1 MKKISN
7 KYKLIGYILLSF
19 IALMVF
25 GTLQSFGVDA
35 QGVSMAGAAG
45 VWLAQSD
52 RQAFLKANNKYSP
65 DGGVTPSYLRIE
77 KTLNNSSSDYKFD
90 FEKNGNELSTE
101 RKLERNDVFVAT
113 QIGFYLTRQETAKI
127 GKERLMSYPNLQ
139 ILGTATGFTA
149 AHLETIYAGYLWLK
163 INKTVVIENQTMYDF
178 RKVWTS
184 QQQASNVLQDE
195 FTRAASAHTLPVRID
210 LSGRETN
217 EMKVFIPT
225 FSGLAIASVSTGFT
239 NKLVC
244 IMYGFLARNASQ
256 SKTGF

>member
-7 KYKLIGYILLSF
+7 KYKLISYILMSV

-25 GTLQSFGVDA
+25 GTLHSFGVDA
-35 QGVSMAGAAG
+35 SGVSMAGAAG

-52 RQAFLKANNKYSP
+52 RQAFLKANQKYKP

-77 KTLNNSSSDYKFD
+77 KTLNNSSSEYKFD

-101 RKLERNDVFVAT
+101 RKLERNDVFIAT
-113 QIGFYLTRQETAKI
+113 QIGFYFTRQETVKI

-149 AHLETIYAGYLWLK
+149 AHLETIYAGFLWLK

-184 QQQASNVLQDE
+184 QQSSTIVQDE
-195 FTRAASAHTLPVRID
+195 FTRASSAHTLPVRID

-217 EMKVFIPT
+217 EMKVFLPT
-225 FSGLAIASVSTGFT
+225 FSGLAIASVSTGFV

-256 SKTGF
+256 VKTGF